1 MVCNVNVEKIKR
13 PMIHSKSFQTFWLNL
28 CDIQTIRKCD
38 GNNVFTFLNAKLPQS
53 HDMTC
58 FFKNLLAF
66 ECRFVVRSHS
76 LCRVKIFW
84 YINETSCMSERMKSA
99 CFVKRL
105 HQNGPVQCGGFILHM
120 QMCIEADLTAKYSNP
135 LSIGQCI
142 LRD

>member
-28 CDIQTIRKCD
+28 CDMQTICKCD

-58 FFKNLLAF
+58 FFKNLLSSAGL
-66 ECRFVVRSHS
+66 
-76 LCRVKIFW
+76 LCALIHCVEWKSFG
-84 YINETSCMSERMKSA
+84 INETSCMSERIKSA